1 MQKKYDYD
9 YRQKY
14 IRQFDSTGKGLLK
27 ATNVHGLAQRS
38 RGRLA
43 TNAECAGTRDGDA
56 YTQAFR
62 EFRVGCAAERQNQV
76 DIL

>member
-27 ATNVHGLAQRS
+27 ATDSYEPAQH
-38 RGRLA
+38 
-43 TNAECAGTRDGDA
+43 T
-56 YTQAFR
+56 
-62 EFRVGCAAERQNQV
+62 
-76 DIL
+76 